1 MSQKYHETK
10 NNNNPKKNR
19 NHHNTKQKL
28 SIKKARRAKETFID
42 NLTNGEN

>member
-19 NHHNTKQKL
+19 NHHNMKQKL
-28 SIKKARRAKETFID
+28 NIKKARRAKETFID